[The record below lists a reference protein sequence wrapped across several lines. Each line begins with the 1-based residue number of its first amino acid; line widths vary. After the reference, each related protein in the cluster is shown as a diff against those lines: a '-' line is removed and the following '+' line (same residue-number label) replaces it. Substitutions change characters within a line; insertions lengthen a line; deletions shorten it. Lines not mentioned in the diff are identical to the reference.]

1 MKNKNEIIYDRDL
14 SNPEKKMRKK
24 RKRPAN
30 SKENSVNNSFNNDE
44 ERGTQKKDTVITQ
57 NNVSNLKVVSP
68 ENQNVEDFV
77 EDDEK
82 KKNNNLQ
89 NQKPF
94 QKTPIKLTK
103 DVIQAIDK
111 DKSNIDNNNKDNNNN
126 ILVTNEKD
134 KDKIIQE
141 NKNNVIT
148 NGKEN
153 NSNGGLYNNGEN
165 KNTAQ
170 NVISKGS
177 ISDNKKII
185 VATGGGICD
194 NNEAIRFLTTNTVF
208 IYLFVD
214 EKTAIERII
223 REAQTDGEKITNQ
236 DSIPSYLAKKNP
248 QTISDLRNF
257 FHNFYVERTK
267 KYSMLADITINQ
279 GDSSIEENTKK
290 IISAIKPIQH

>member
-14 SNPEKKMRKK
+14 SKPEKKMRKK

-89 NQKPF
+89 NQKEPF

-111 DKSNIDNNNKDNNNN
+111 DKSNIDNNNKDNN
-126 ILVTNEKD
+126 ICLLV
-134 KDKIIQE
+134 
-141 NKNNVIT
+141 
-148 NGKEN
+148 
-153 NSNGGLYNNGEN
+153 
-165 KNTAQ
+165 
-170 NVISKGS
+170 
-177 ISDNKKII
+177 
-185 VATGGGICD
+185 
-194 NNEAIRFLTTNTVF
+194 
-208 IYLFVD
+208 
-214 EKTAIERII
+214 
-223 REAQTDGEKITNQ
+223 
-236 DSIPSYLAKKNP
+236 
-248 QTISDLRNF
+248 
-257 FHNFYVERTK
+257 
-267 KYSMLADITINQ
+267 
-279 GDSSIEENTKK
+279 
-290 IISAIKPIQH
+290 

>member
-1 MKNKNEIIYDRDL
+1 MNLLKSIILTGIKHSGKSTQGKALSSYYNCPFYDTDSVIQELTGKSPREIY
-14 SNPEKKMRKK
+14 
-24 RKRPAN
+24 
-30 SKENSVNNSFNNDE
+30 NDE
-44 ERGTQKKDTVITQ
+44 GKDSFLSAEKLACQ
-57 NNVSNLKVVSP
+57 YLK
-68 ENQNVEDFV
+68 
-77 EDDEK
+77 
-82 KKNNNLQ
+82 
-89 NQKPF
+89 
-94 QKTPIKLTK
+94 
-103 DVIQAIDK
+103 
-111 DKSNIDNNNKDNNNN
+111 
-126 ILVTNEKD
+126 
-134 KDKIIQE
+134 
-141 NKNNVIT
+141 
-148 NGKEN
+148 
-153 NSNGGLYNNGEN
+153 
-165 KNTAQ
+165 
-170 NVISKGS
+170 S
-177 ISDNKKII
+177 ISENKKII

-290 IISAIKPIQH
+290 IISAIKTIQH

>member
-1 MKNKNEIIYDRDL
+1 MKSIVLMGIKHCGKSTQARMISEKLGCDSFDTDDVIAEMTGKTPREIYTESGEGEFKKAEVMACRKVCGDL
-14 SNPEKKMRKK
+14 SVSGK
-24 RKRPAN
+24 RA
-30 SKENSVNNSFNNDE
+30 
-44 ERGTQKKDTVITQ
+44 VI
-57 NNVSNLKVVSP
+57 
-68 ENQNVEDFV
+68 
-77 EDDEK
+77 
-82 KKNNNLQ
+82 
-89 NQKPF
+89 
-94 QKTPIKLTK
+94 
-103 DVIQAIDK
+103 
-111 DKSNIDNNNKDNNNN
+111 
-126 ILVTNEKD
+126 
-134 KDKIIQE
+134 
-141 NKNNVIT
+141 
-148 NGKEN
+148 
-153 NSNGGLYNNGEN
+153 
-165 KNTAQ
+165 
-170 NVISKGS
+170 
-177 ISDNKKII
+177 
-185 VATGGGICD
+185 ATGGGICD